1 MGKRVVITKQKIKD
15 SEYMV
20 TALFEDHQMLE
31 VSCESIQENTILGNI
46 YIGRIKRIVKKLDAA
61 FIEISPGQ
69 MGYLPLSEAKEPMMV
84 KQCRPGKLT
93 EEDEVVVQVSREA
106 IKTKD
111 PTVST
116 NIMFKGNALILTT
129 ENKKLGISKKLSSEK
144 REYFQSLFADRAMGK
159 ERGDFGLIV
168 RTNAV
173 NYTEEQL
180 FAEFREMY
188 EQFSGL
194 KNIYKHRT
202 CYSCL
207 YHAPLSYVA
216 NIRDHLSMNL
226 EKIVTDESS
235 VYEALRQTFLKED
248 IVQKDR
254 LELYQ
259 DPALSLSA
267 LYGLRSKLEEALRER
282 VWLRSGAYL
291 VISPTEALTVIDVNS
306 GKCIKGKDTDFY
318 LKVNEEAAA
327 EIARQLRLRNISG
340 ICIVDF
346 INMDTEDARTR
357 LIHTLKHHLAKD
369 MVPSVFIDFTKLG
382 LAEITRKKIKKPL
395 WEQVAETVF

>member
-1 MGKRVVITKQKIKD
+1 
-15 SEYMV
+15 
-20 TALFEDHQMLE
+20 
-31 VSCESIQENTILGNI
+31 
-46 YIGRIKRIVKKLDAA
+46 
-61 FIEISPGQ
+61 
-69 MGYLPLSEAKEPMMV
+69 
-84 KQCRPGKLT
+84 
-93 EEDEVVVQVSREA
+93 
-106 IKTKD
+106 
-111 PTVST
+111 
-116 NIMFKGNALILTT
+116 
-129 ENKKLGISKKLSSEK
+129 
-144 REYFQSLFADRAMGK
+144 
-159 ERGDFGLIV
+159 
-168 RTNAV
+168 
-173 NYTEEQL
+173 
-180 FAEFREMY
+180 
-188 EQFSGL
+188 
-194 KNIYKHRT
+194 
-202 CYSCL
+202 
-207 YHAPLSYVA
+207 
-216 NIRDHLSMNL
+216 MNL

>member
-129 ENKKLGISKKLSSEK
+129 ENKKLGIS
-144 REYFQSLFADRAMGK
+144 MGK
-159 ERGDFGLIV
+159 ESGDFGLIV

>member
-61 FIEISPGQ
+61 FIEILPGQ

-93 EEDEVVVQVSREA
+93 EEDEVVVLVSREA

-144 REYFQSLFADRAMGK
+144 REYFQSLFADRATGK
-159 ERGDFGLIV
+159 ESGDFGLIV

-318 LKVNEEAAA
+318 LKVNEEAAE

>member
-1 MGKRVVITKQKIKD
+1 
-15 SEYMV
+15 
-20 TALFEDHQMLE
+20 
-31 VSCESIQENTILGNI
+31 
-46 YIGRIKRIVKKLDAA
+46 
-61 FIEISPGQ
+61 
-69 MGYLPLSEAKEPMMV
+69 MV

-144 REYFQSLFADRAMGK
+144 REYFQSLFADRATGK
-159 ERGDFGLIV
+159 ESGDFGLIV

-318 LKVNEEAAA
+318 LKVNEEAAE